1 MHIMSNSPGL
11 HLTIAEWILERG
23 EAVSA
28 HDVSEKFGIP
38 NRLALACLAT
48 MERDKAITTKRGETT
63 SGNARQSEY
72 GNTVKTITVIAID
85 RDKIARRKMRPSY
98 NYQQYP
104 LYPVSDLTRAEKWA
118 LIISN
123 SRKGKK

>member
-1 MHIMSNSPGL
+1 MSHSPGL

-28 HDVSEKFGIP
+28 HDVSVKFGIP
-38 NRLALACLAT
+38 NHLALACLAT
-48 MERDKAITTKRGETT
+48 MERDKAITTKRGEKT
-63 SGNARQSEY
+63 SGNARQSDY

-104 LYPVSDLTRAEKWA
+104 LYPVSDLTRAEKWE
-118 LIISN
+118 LLISN
-123 SRKGKK
+123 ARRRKK

>member
-1 MHIMSNSPGL
+1 MGHSPSF
-11 HLTIAEWILERG
+11 HLTIAEWILEHG

-38 NRLALACLAT
+38 NHLAQVCLAT
-48 MERDKAITTKRGETT
+48 IERDKAITTKRGEKT
-63 SGNARQSEY
+63 SGNARQSDY

-104 LYPVSDLTRAEKWA
+104 LYPVSDLTRAEKWEWVINNA
-118 LIISN
+118 IR
-123 SRKGKK
+123 RKK